1 MDDPDVVLVVDPDA
15 DRHAEQPAVRQRLRP
30 QRIDLEAR
38 RLDTVLL
45 LCLGRVLKDGL
56 PDTEPEHCGGKYAA
70 NHSLALQQVHAI
82 LPCSGMIRGPGLEF
96 TTA

>member
-1 MDDPDVVLVVDPDA
+1 MDDPDVILVVDPDA

-38 RLDTVLL
+38 RLHPVLL
-45 LCLGRVLKDGL
+45 LRLRLVLKHGL
-56 PDTEPEHCGGKYAA
+56 PDTEPEHCGGEHAA
-70 NHSLALQQVHAI
+70 NHSLALHEVHDI
-82 LPCSGMIRGPGLEF
+82 LPCSGMIRGPGVEL